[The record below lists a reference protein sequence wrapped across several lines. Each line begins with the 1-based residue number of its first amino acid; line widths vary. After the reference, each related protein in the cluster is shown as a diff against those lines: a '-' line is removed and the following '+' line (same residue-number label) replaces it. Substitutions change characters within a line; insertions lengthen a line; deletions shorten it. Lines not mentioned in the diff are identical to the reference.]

1 VFFIH
6 PFPDAKL
13 FILVR
18 LFFKATGSGRRNRFI
33 SFDLTDAAAAVS
45 QLPAFLRGFNSIV
58 HVL

>member
-18 LFFKATGSGRRNRFI
+18 LFLRATGSGRRNRFI
-33 SFDLTDAAAAVS
+33 SFDVTDAAAAVS
-45 QLPAFLRGFNSIV
+45 RLPAFLRKSNSIV
-58 HVL
+58 HLL